1 MLATQLPVISNNAT
15 TGHKLQGSTKES
27 IFITRFFY
35 ETKNWNYVV
44 LSRVRT
50 RKGLFLKEPLDPS
63 QDFTMD
69 DSLVTMLTTF
79 RQQKMLPLQDF
90 VFQ

>member
-1 MLATQLPVISNNAT
+1 MSATQLPVISNNAT

-27 IFITRFFY
+27 IFIARFFY

-50 RKGLFLKEPLDPS
+50 RDGLFLKEPLDPS
-63 QDFTMD
+63 KHFTMD
-69 DSLVTMLTTF
+69 DTLATMLTTF